1 MLKKGLL
8 ILSFVLIFAGA
19 VGVYLALTDNDVSG
33 NRSEDTVD
41 VINVDTRYGSD
52 KPVDFSHI
60 EVPDLPFAENPDP
73 EECGIPQPWGAD
85 NVAYLSGEYQG
96 DLIQPTVYLYDSHGR
111 NAIVAAAKHGTE
123 VEVVMF
129 QANPVLNYYLV
140 RIPGA
145 PEGARE
151 GWVPAPFLSFDPVKV
166 DEA

>member
-1 MLKKGLL
+1 MLNKGLL

-19 VGVYLALTDNDVSG
+19 VGLYLSFADSGRSTDSSDN
-33 NRSEDTVD
+33 TVD
-41 VINVDTRYGSD
+41 VIDVHTGYGSN
-52 KPVDFSHI
+52 KPVDLNHI
-60 EVPDLPFAENPDP
+60 PIPELPFADNPDP

-145 PEGARE
+145 HEGARE

-166 DEA
+166 GEA